1 MLSLNRQKNNYIQNP
16 TLFEE
21 RGVEFVVVK
30 EISPLGLPH
39 PFICSTIP
47 GNTIPYKEIDF

>member
-30 EISPLGLPH
+30 EYFAFRLASSFH
-39 PFICSTIP
+39 V
-47 GNTIPYKEIDF
+47 